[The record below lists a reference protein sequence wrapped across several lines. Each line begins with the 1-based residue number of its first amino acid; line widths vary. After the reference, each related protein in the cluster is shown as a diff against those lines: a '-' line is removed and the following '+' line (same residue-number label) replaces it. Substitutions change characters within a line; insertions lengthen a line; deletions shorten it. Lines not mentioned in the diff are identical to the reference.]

1 MRKSLFLLPLL
12 PFAISGLV
20 LTLGA
25 CSNKGNDVAGGPGSI
40 TTNGSPVAMIDGASA
55 SYASVALRRADFR
68 APEAAEE
75 NALVVADD
83 YADETG
89 HFNVKVP
96 DDGEYRLTVTHAGVA
111 YSKVVTSESF
121 AAVDTLRLS
130 ATAVMAGVVDVPEGS
145 SGVWVGILGTD
156 FLVKTDEN
164 GWFALPAVPAN
175 DSLKLYFVSEDYKQD
190 LGKRTIYVSPMES
203 LMKDYRTEVKVPE
216 DTASKDTAAKDTAA
230 PEKLPQVSVLL
241 KDGTPAA
248 YATIA
253 LRAAD
258 ARVEEYAVQNAI
270 VESDL
275 RADKNGYFDM
285 EWPSK
290 GDFRLTVVK
299 DGYSFSKVYSAKEL
313 AKIDTVRLDAAA
325 SISSKVT
332 LRSND
337 EFMWVGVY
345 GLDLLVKTNEVGA
358 YVLPNVPANDTLG
371 VYFITA
377 DSANSLYAEW
387 KAFAEPYSTEFLSP
401 VKVLQDFENGATGWY
416 MNTDSLKK
424 GASITSITPAKN
436 VEDGIESD
444 SVHSKVFHGKYMLA
458 NDDYAW
464 ALVGTS
470 FVHYMNFA
478 AIDSV
483 EFYAKGNGNIRL
495 SLENYVDE
503 NKNLKAA
510 TEWIALSK
518 DWKRISVNPA
528 ELCVGAATTETCF
541 TSWSGVK
548 NGVKQFHIFVQD
560 GTEFYIDDVKLYGAL
575 F

>member
-1 MRKSLFLLPLL
+1 MRKSLFLLP
-12 PFAISGLV
+12 FISGLV
-20 LTLGA
+20 LSLGA
-25 CSNKGNDVAGGPGSI
+25 CSNKGDDVAGGPGSI
-40 TTNGSPVAMIDGASA
+40 TTNGSPIAMIDGSA
-55 SYASVALRRADFR
+55 APYATVALRKIDFR
-68 APEAAEE
+68 APEAVEE
-75 NALVVADD
+75 NALVVADE
-83 YADETG
+83 YADESG
-89 HFNVKVP
+89 RFNVKVP
-96 DDGEYRLTVTHAGVA
+96 DDGEYRLTITHAGVA
-111 YSKVVTSESF
+111 YSKVVTSESY
-121 AAVDTLRLS
+121 ASLDTVNLY

-145 SGVWVGILGTD
+145 SAVWVGILGTD

-164 GWFALPAVPAN
+164 GWFALPAIPAK
-175 DSLKLYFVSEDYKQD
+175 DSLKLYFVSEDYKKN
-190 LGKRTIYVSPMES
+190 LGEKTVYVEPMES
-203 LMKDYRTEVKVPE
+203 LMRDYRTVKVPE
-216 DTASKDTAAKDTAA
+216 DTSSNDTLANDTAGQ
-230 PEKLPQVSVLL
+230 EKLPQVVALL
-241 KDGTPAA
+241 KDGTAAA

-275 RADKNGYFDM
+275 RTDKNGYFDM

-299 DGYSFSKVYSAKEL
+299 DGYSFSKVYNAKEL

-345 GLDLLVKTNEVGA
+345 GLDLLVKTNDVGA

-401 VKVLQDFENGATGWY
+401 VKVLQNFENGAAGWY

-424 GASITSITPAKN
+424 GTSITPANN

-444 SVHSKVFHGKYMLA
+444 SVHSKVFHGKYKLA

-470 FVHYMNFA
+470 FEHYMNLA
-478 AIDSV
+478 SIDSIV
-483 EFYAKGNGNIRL
+483 FYAKGDGNIRL
-495 SLENYVDE
+495 SLENYIDPS
-503 NKNLKAA
+503 KNLKAA
-510 TEWIALSK
+510 TEWIPLSK
-518 DWKRISVNPA
+518 TWKRISVNPA
-528 ELCVGAATTETCF
+528 ELCVGSATEESCF
-541 TSWSGVK
+541 TTWSAIKG
-548 NGVKQFHIFVQD
+548 GVKQFHIFVQD
-560 GTEFYIDDVKLYGAL
+560 GTEFYIDDVTLYGAL